1 MKSKVGLFATSGL
14 ALALSAC
21 GGGLQ
26 SPDFNAVLNGVVIEE
41 IAVNTLTV
49 DVGATLPLRA
59 FGLYTLPPGSTEGE
73 TCGEFRCTRGAAT
86 GVTWSVTGQDAAF
99 ATVDSAG
106 VVRGIKR
113 KPPTGTTGLGRVT
126 VTARIGDLPS
136 DDVNVTVDG
145 EVLQTLV
152 FTPSSLSASGDTI
165 LPVPVG
171 IRQPLA
177 VQGQYTVRGQ
187 FSQLGNVR
195 DIISETVNWSIND
208 TAFATVSTAT
218 GVTNTL
224 LGVRETVTPR
234 PILTVRATNLEGD
247 AVTAARDAVVTPPVL
262 VGLASIRSEKDTIE
276 VDEQIALIALGR
288 FSDGMD
294 RDLTRIEGGTTVSN
308 DEIVS
313 FSAAGTSTQGGVV
326 AVVDADT
333 GVVTGQAFGTTTIT
347 ASFRDNV
354 VRDGLAFST
363 TPATATKNL
372 SVVDRVCAVQFVT
385 PDATATTT
393 SGTSAGSCGVA
404 GSCRTANPGNSVT
417 GAPAFTDSANFQI
430 ASPGGLLPLG
440 YTLDLS
446 VNTATAV
453 PASTVAPRRIGFVIG
468 VPSNGDGDVFNPS
481 ADFVLSTLN
490 GAAATELADY
500 SIVPLN
506 TQVGGFNQMLIYAD
520 VTAPF
525 TGLRAEV
532 PVQAGLPLFD
542 ALAGLLGGAAPASF
556 EVPVFQVCSLARLPV
571 AP

>member
-26 SPDFNAVLNGVVIEE
+26 SPDFSAVLNGVVIEE
-41 IAVNTLTV
+41 VAPNTLTV
-49 DVGATLPLRA
+49 DVGASLSLRA
-59 FGLYTLPPGSTEGE
+59 FGLYTLPPGSSGGE
-73 TCGEFRCTRGAAT
+73 ACGEFRCTRGDAP
-86 GVTWSVTGQDAAF
+86 GVTWSVSGQDAVF
-99 ATVDSAG
+99 ATVDSTG
-106 VVRGIKR
+106 TVRGIKR

-136 DDVNVTVDG
+136 DDANVTVDG
-145 EVLQTLV
+145 EVLQALV
-152 FTPSSLSASGDTI
+152 FTPSSLSGTTL

-177 VQGQYTVRGQ
+177 VQAQYTVRGQ
-187 FSQLGNVR
+187 FSQLGPVR
-195 DIISETVNWSIND
+195 DIISETINWSVND
-208 TAFATVSTAT
+208 TAFATVGTAT
-218 GVTNTL
+218 GATNTL

-234 PILTVRATNLEGD
+234 PVLTVRATNVEND
-247 AVTAARDAVVTPPVL
+247 QVTAARDIVVTPPVL
-262 VGLASIRSEKDTIE
+262 VGLASIRSDKDIIE
-276 VDEQIALIALGR
+276 VDEQLPVIALGR

-294 RDLTRIEGGTTVSN
+294 RELTRIEGGTTVSN
-308 DEIVS
+308 DDIVS
-313 FSAAGTSTQGGVV
+313 FSAAGTSTQGGLV
-326 AVVDADT
+326 AVVNADT

-372 SVVDRVCAVQFVT
+372 SVIDRVCAVQFVN
-385 PDATATTT
+385 PEATATTT
-393 SGTSAGSCGVA
+393 SGTSADSCGVA
-404 GSCRTANPGNSVT
+404 GSCRTANPANSIT

-453 PASTVAPRRIGFVIG
+453 AASTAAPRRIGFVIG
-468 VPSNGDGDVFNPS
+468 VPSNGDADVFNP
-481 ADFVLSTLN
+481 AQDFVLSTLN
-490 GAAATELADY
+490 GTTATELGSY
-500 SIVPLN
+500 SVVNLN
-506 TQVGGFNQMLIYAD
+506 TQVSGFSQMLIYAD

-532 PVQAGLPLFD
+532 PVETGLPLFD
-542 ALAGLLGGAAPASF
+542 ALSGLLGGAGPSSF